1 MNNYNSGIH
10 FYIGVGWWRETKD
23 YKDVIHESFR
33 SDIAYAVFDS
43 NNTNRWYKR
52 QEKDYINYLT
62 GR

>member
-10 FYIGVGWWRETKD
+10 FDIGVGWWSETKD

-33 SDIAYAVFDS
+33 SGIAYAVLDT

-52 QEKDYINYLT
+52 QEKDYINYLI